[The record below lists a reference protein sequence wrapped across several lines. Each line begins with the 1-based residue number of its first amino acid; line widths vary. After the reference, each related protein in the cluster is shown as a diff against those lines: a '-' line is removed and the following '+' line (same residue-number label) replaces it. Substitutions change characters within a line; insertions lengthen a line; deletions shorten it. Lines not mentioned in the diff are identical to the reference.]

1 VEQDGVTDQ
10 ASVEH
15 CQFAQ
20 ADHMKC
26 KTDKIRAAWAGGD
39 KIGALR
45 IAARFFVGIPMK
57 KSTRS
62 DAWRP
67 PVPIDDDQMAWVHGD
82 TVGCIC

>member
-1 VEQDGVTDQ
+1 MPLSLFMVEIV
-10 ASVEH
+10 SV
-15 CQFAQ
+15 
-20 ADHMKC
+20 M
-26 KTDKIRAAWAGGD
+26 R
-39 KIGALR
+39 L
-45 IAARFFVGIPMK
+45 GIPMK

>member
-1 VEQDGVTDQ
+1 MAFPMTQ
-10 ASVEH
+10 
-15 CQFAQ
+15 
-20 ADHMKC
+20 MP
-26 KTDKIRAAWAGGD
+26 RLAAISG
-39 KIGALR
+39 K
-45 IAARFFVGIPMK
+45 VGIPMK

>member
-1 VEQDGVTDQ
+1 V
-10 ASVEH
+10 A
-15 CQFAQ
+15 C
-20 ADHMKC
+20 
-26 KTDKIRAAWAGGD
+26 
-39 KIGALR
+39 L
-45 IAARFFVGIPMK
+45 GIPMK

>member
-1 VEQDGVTDQ
+1 M
-10 ASVEH
+10 ASSETSNNKIP
-15 CQFAQ
+15 AQ
-20 ADHMKC
+20 TTLAF
-26 KTDKIRAAWAGGD
+26 I
-39 KIGALR
+39 
-45 IAARFFVGIPMK
+45 VGIPMK